1 MASYSLSRWLIIF
14 ALILAFVLRLGMWWV
29 NPPNNSFDDHLE
41 PIAYYALNFS
51 RPPPSHCWE
60 CYQPPLYYVIS
71 SGVLHL
77 SYSFFSSFWES
88 WRSVQLVS
96 TISSC
101 SALMI
106 ITALLQFLAKKHS
119 YSIAITILLLA
130 ILPRD
135 LYTSSIIGNDALL
148 ALWVSL
154 AVFSF
159 FLIIL
164 KKNIHLGSIILL
176 LSCILAAWTKQSGII
191 TLVLPFTILF
201 AHFSSGGTLIKLNRE
216 MLLLYSLAIAI
227 AVIDEIW
234 RWSITGIPLLSNQH
248 FFNWA
253 EQQPPGNTSIKTFIT
268 FKLVELFRTPV
279 LSNSTNNSFWT
290 QIFGRFWFDYETRF
304 LPTKEVTFWAA
315 RGMFLLGIS
324 ILPVLLLGLRNS
336 FFTIPKQY
344 AWGLLIMVAGFTCA
358 AIMQTIRFPFFSSM
372 KAVFILPCV
381 SVFCIWLALG
391 LEKII
396 NLWFGRIFCLW
407 LTIYAIAVGLYH
419 WLLVLYLN
427 EQALGL
433 PISPIWN
440 FPQLW

>member
-1 MASYSLSRWLIIF
+1 MASYSLSRWLIICT
-14 ALILAFVLRLGMWWV
+14 LLLAFVLRLGMWWV

-51 RPPPSHCWE
+51 RPSPSHCWE
-60 CYQPPLYYVIS
+60 CYQPPLYYAIS
-71 SGVLHL
+71 SGVLHI
-77 SYSFFSSFWES
+77 SYSFFNSFWES
-88 WRSVQLVS
+88 WRSIQLIS

-106 ITALLQFLAKKHS
+106 ITALLQFLTKKHS

-253 EQQPPGNTSIKTFIT
+253 EQQPPGNTSIKTFTT

-324 ILPVLLLGLRNS
+324 ILPVLLLGLRYS
-336 FFTIPKQY
+336 FFKIPKQY
-344 AWGLLIMVAGFTCA
+344 AWGLLMMVAGFTCA

-433 PISPIWN
+433 PTSPIWN

>member
-1 MASYSLSRWLIIF
+1 MASYSLGRWLIIS
-14 ALILAFVLRLGMWWV
+14 ALFLAFVLRLGMWWI

-41 PIAYYALNFS
+41 PIAYYALNYY

-88 WRSVQLVS
+88 WRSVQLIS

-106 ITALLQFLAKKHS
+106 ITALLQLLTKKYS

-148 ALWVSL
+148 VLWVSL

-159 FLIIL
+159 CLIIL
-164 KKNIHLGSIILL
+164 KKNIHSGSIILL

-191 TLVLPFTILF
+191 TLVLPLTILF
-201 AHFSSGGTLIKLNRE
+201 AHFSSGETLIKLNRE
-216 MLLLYSLAIAI
+216 MLFLYSLAIVI

-234 RWSITGIPLLSNQH
+234 RWSINGIPLLSNQH

-253 EQQPPGNTSIKTFIT
+253 EQQPPGNTSIKTFTT

-290 QIFGRFWFDYETRF
+290 QIFGRIWFDYETRF
-304 LPTKEVTFWAA
+304 LPTKEVALWAA
-315 RGMFLLGIS
+315 RAMFLLGLS
-324 ILPVLLLGLRNS
+324 IFPVLLLGLRCS
-336 FFTIPKQY
+336 FSKIPKQY
-344 AWGLLIMVAGFTCA
+344 AWGLLILVSGFTCA

-381 SVFCIWLALG
+381 SVICIWIALG

-396 NLWFGRIFCLW
+396 KFWLGRMFCLGI
-407 LTIYAIAVGLYH
+407 TIYAVAAGLYH
-419 WLLVLYLN
+419 WILVLSLN
-427 EQALGL
+427 EEALGL
-433 PISPIWN
+433 PTSPIWS

>member
-1 MASYSLSRWLIIF
+1 M
-14 ALILAFVLRLGMWWV
+14 
-29 NPPNNSFDDHLE
+29 
-41 PIAYYALNFS
+41 
-51 RPPPSHCWE
+51 
-60 CYQPPLYYVIS
+60 IS

-88 WRSVQLVS
+88 WRSVQLIS

-106 ITALLQFLAKKHS
+106 ITALLQLLTKKYS

-148 ALWVSL
+148 VLWVSL

-159 FLIIL
+159 CLIIL
-164 KKNIHLGSIILL
+164 KKNIHSGSIILL

-191 TLVLPFTILF
+191 TLVLPLTILF
-201 AHFSSGGTLIKLNRE
+201 AHFSSGETLIKLNRE
-216 MLLLYSLAIAI
+216 MLFLYSLAIVI

-234 RWSITGIPLLSNQH
+234 RWSINGIPLLSNQH

-253 EQQPPGNTSIKTFIT
+253 EQQPPGNTSIKTFTT

-290 QIFGRFWFDYETRF
+290 QIFGRIWFDYETRF
-304 LPTKEVTFWAA
+304 LPTKEVALWAA
-315 RGMFLLGIS
+315 RAMFLLGLS
-324 ILPVLLLGLRNS
+324 IFPVLLLGLRCS
-336 FFTIPKQY
+336 FSKIPKQY
-344 AWGLLIMVAGFTCA
+344 AWGLLILVSGFTCA

-381 SVFCIWLALG
+381 SVICIWIALG

-396 NLWFGRIFCLW
+396 KFWLGRMFCLGI
-407 LTIYAIAVGLYH
+407 TIYAVAAGLYH
-419 WLLVLYLN
+419 WILVLSLN
-427 EQALGL
+427 EEALGL
-433 PISPIWN
+433 PTSPIWS